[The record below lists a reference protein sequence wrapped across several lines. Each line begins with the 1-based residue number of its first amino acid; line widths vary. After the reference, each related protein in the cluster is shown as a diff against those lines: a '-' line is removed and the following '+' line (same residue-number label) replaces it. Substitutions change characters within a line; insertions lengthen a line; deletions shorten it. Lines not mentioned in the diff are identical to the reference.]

1 MQKYRVILDKFSF
14 ATDEIAARE
23 DPAWSCGPSGAQF
36 ENYLQSF
43 ESVAA
48 GTRFASIHAV
58 VNGLLFKQ
66 VVRVRDYIIVLLTHV
81 LFVNDCHHL
90 AALSELFTK
99 TRISLD

>member
-1 MQKYRVILDKFSF
+1 MMQKRRVILDKFSF

-36 ENYLQSF
+36 ESYLRVF

-48 GTRFASIHAV
+48 GTRFASIDAV

-66 VVRVRDYIIVLLTHV
+66 VSTFVLTSH
-81 LFVNDCHHL
+81 NI
-90 AALSELFTK
+90 SELVLIFFILRNLFNK
-99 TRISLD
+99 